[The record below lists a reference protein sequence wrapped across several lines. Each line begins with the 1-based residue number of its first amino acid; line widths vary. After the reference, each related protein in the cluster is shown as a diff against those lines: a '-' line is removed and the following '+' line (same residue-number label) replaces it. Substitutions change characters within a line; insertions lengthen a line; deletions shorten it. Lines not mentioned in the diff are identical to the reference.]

1 MDLGP
6 WIVLVIFLGL
16 IAFSATSRMRDD
28 RGGRPGSD
36 LRPPGEPGDADRG
49 ANLDL

>member
-1 MDLGP
+1 MDLWP
-6 WIVLVIFLGL
+6 WIVLVIFLAL

-28 RGGRPGSD
+28 RGGRAGSN